1 MRKVLALFAR
11 RIVKGRVQSLARS
24 LKRRRIM
31 RLRSIAYIIAGG
43 MGDAIMTLPA
53 LTFLK
58 KSASGAAIDVF
69 VPPEHFAILSPLLRP
84 FSLRP
89 ATLTGDL
96 FRRYDVVFTNTI
108 ATFRVTCEVR
118 ARAIGRFAAGFCY
131 PDERP
136 VDRLYDFS
144 LPLIAR
150 EHDIDQNL
158 ALVSGALGVPIAE
171 IDRQYPP
178 APQRMPLQRGVP
190 IPVLVHP
197 GAGRDYRH
205 KKWPF
210 DRYVEIVRR
219 LTEHECAVT
228 VLLGPDESHLYA
240 FFSKMAGVR
249 ICSSHGP
256 DPLLNALSGSR
267 LFIGNDSGPAHCA
280 SLFGIPAITL
290 FGPTSAARNA
300 PRGSG
305 CTAIESAMPCAP
317 CHFTRS
323 PCRDNKC
330 LKSISVDTVW
340 AHVEERLKNLEK

>member
-11 RIVKGRVQSLARS
+11 RIIKGRIQSLARS
-24 LKRRRIM
+24 LKRRRII

-43 MGDAIMTLPA
+43 MGDGIMTLPA

-58 KSASGAAIDVF
+58 KNASGAAIDVF
-69 VPPEHFAILSPLLRP
+69 VPPEHHAVLSRLLRP

-89 ATLTGDL
+89 AALNDDL

-108 ATFRVTCEVR
+108 AAFRVSCEIR
-118 ARAIGRFAAGFCY
+118 ARVIGRFAAGFRY

-136 VDRLYDFS
+136 ADRLYDFS
-144 LPLIAR
+144 LSLAAR

-158 ALVSGALGVPIAE
+158 TLVAGALGVPIE
-171 IDRQYPP
+171 ELDRQYPP
-178 APQRMPLQRGVP
+178 APKRMPLDHGAPVT
-190 IPVLVHP
+190 VLVHP
-197 GAGRDYRH
+197 GAGSNYSH

-210 DRYVEIVRR
+210 DRYREIVRR
-219 LTEHECAVT
+219 LVEKECAVT
-228 VLLGPDESHLYA
+228 VLLGPDEVHLYA

-249 ICSSHGP
+249 IRSSHGP
-256 DPLLNALSGSR
+256 DSLFKAISESR
-267 LFIGNDSGPAHCA
+267 LFIGNDSGPGHCA
-280 SLFGIPAITL
+280 SLFGVPAITL

-300 PRGSG
+300 PRGNG

-323 PCRDNKC
+323 PCRDNQC

-340 AHVEERLKNLEK
+340 AHVEERLKNVEK